1 MGSFEKYLEE
11 LYVFNQDLGCW
22 SRADA
27 DRFDYS
33 DGDEVENN
41 ILSIIRQAKDLSS
54 TSFELGEKCIDWP
67 TTYHLSSKRSCLL
80 RPVKGV
86 LKGRILEIG
95 AGLGAIT
102 RFLGEQGGEV
112 LALEGSI
119 RRASAIR
126 ARCRDL
132 DNVTVLAEAFHQF
145 NVVGDFDV
153 IVLVGVLE
161 YARKFFSS
169 GSGDPVDMMLKHA
182 RSLLR
187 PRGIL
192 ILAIE
197 NQLGLKYF
205 AGSPEDHTGIS
216 MYGIEDLY
224 DVDTVVTFGQKEL
237 QERLSLS
244 GFPSQNWWFPFPDY
258 KLPVTVLSSLIKDNK
273 ADFTPLLAHS
283 VGADMQII
291 GGKSFSLEQAWG
303 VVFRNGLAPSLANS
317 FLVLASDVEESV
329 FPKDNA
335 KVLGYYFSMKRR
347 PEFIKEMVFE
357 DVGGKKVE
365 VKKAAVHHTTSSL
378 DDNPI
383 SMELMDEEFLEGLN
397 WQSQLCRILNK
408 PGWSFEDIERWA
420 MVWYDAM
427 LNYGNIS
434 VNKGSLSSTY
444 LLSGDLFDAIPRNL
458 IITKDKQTRF
468 FDQEWRLKTNIELGY
483 LMFRGI
489 YLELISITN
498 IASPAKN
505 TSLNIFNLFQSV
517 ALSLGIS
524 ITVADLERY
533 AALESNVLYWVA
545 GLKSWLSPQEL
556 LERSLIVRL
565 STVNNNMEQENA
577 LNLRRKIRTMLSR
590 PINFLRRFQV

>member
-1 MGSFEKYLEE
+1 
-11 LYVFNQDLGCW
+11 
-22 SRADA
+22 
-27 DRFDYS
+27 
-33 DGDEVENN
+33 
-41 ILSIIRQAKDLSS
+41 
-54 TSFELGEKCIDWP
+54 
-67 TTYHLSSKRSCLL
+67 
-80 RPVKGV
+80 
-86 LKGRILEIG
+86 
-95 AGLGAIT
+95 
-102 RFLGEQGGEV
+102 
-112 LALEGSI
+112 
-119 RRASAIR
+119 
-126 ARCRDL
+126 
-132 DNVTVLAEAFHQF
+132 
-145 NVVGDFDV
+145 
-153 IVLVGVLE
+153 
-161 YARKFFSS
+161 
-169 GSGDPVDMMLKHA
+169 
-182 RSLLR
+182 
-187 PRGIL
+187 
-192 ILAIE
+192 
-197 NQLGLKYF
+197 
-205 AGSPEDHTGIS
+205 
-216 MYGIEDLY
+216 
-224 DVDTVVTFGQKEL
+224 
-237 QERLSLS
+237 
-244 GFPSQNWWFPFPDY
+244 
-258 KLPVTVLSSLIKDNK
+258 
-273 ADFTPLLAHS
+273 
-283 VGADMQII
+283 
-291 GGKSFSLEQAWG
+291 
-303 VVFRNGLAPSLANS
+303 
-317 FLVLASDVEESV
+317 
-329 FPKDNA
+329 
-335 KVLGYYFSMKRR
+335 
-347 PEFIKEMVFE
+347 
-357 DVGGKKVE
+357 
-365 VKKAAVHHTTSSL
+365 
-378 DDNPI
+378 
-383 SMELMDEEFLEGLN
+383 MELMDEEFLEGLN